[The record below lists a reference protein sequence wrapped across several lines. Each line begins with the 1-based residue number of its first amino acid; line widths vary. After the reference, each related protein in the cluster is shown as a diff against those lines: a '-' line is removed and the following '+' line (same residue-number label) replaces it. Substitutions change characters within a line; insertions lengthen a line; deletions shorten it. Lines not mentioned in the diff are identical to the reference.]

1 MAVQKPEDW
10 LEDYSTIVNIAGGN
24 LQWAV
29 CYVPKLLEG
38 PARIWM
44 NNLPARSINGW
55 MDSKSSLCP
64 TSPVLTRDPTAHSS

>member
-10 LEDYSTIVNIAGGN
+10 LEDYSTIVNITGGN
-24 LQWAV
+24 LRWAV

-38 PARIWM
+38 PSRIWM
-44 NNLPARSINGW
+44 NNLPTGSINGW
-55 MDSKSSLCP
+55 MYSKSSFCP